1 MVKPKTSLTKLTRV
15 SAEALKKIE
24 QLKEDSGKTSA
35 QIIDDALNL
44 DKDDPTVNNI
54 AKVAKRLGMTPGQFR
69 ELDMLEGTQEN
80 LEYFHKL
87 RREYRKAFMKEMQSN
102 PKFTTLD
109 NTKPPNA
116 FIDSAILSLWGKKSI
131 EALNAIMNP
140 DYEDFLR
147 TRGDI
152 IRTVYYQCNKPID
165 GISWGQFHKAW
176 FKSYGKYKG
185 KFEQTID
192 NRISALIR
200 NKTIKPASRGLYIL
214 YRELTDD
221 ENIIIEG
228 ILKLQPQRGILIPKI
243 I

>member
-200 NKTIKPASRGLYIL
+200 NKTIKPSSRGLYIL